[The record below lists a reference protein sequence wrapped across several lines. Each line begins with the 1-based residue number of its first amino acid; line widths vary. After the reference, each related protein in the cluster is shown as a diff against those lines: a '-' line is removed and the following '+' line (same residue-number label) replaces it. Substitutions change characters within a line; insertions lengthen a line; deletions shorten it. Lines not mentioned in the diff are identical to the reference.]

1 MEGKQAGCSH
11 KASSQESPVSGSVS
25 EIPLSEIS
33 LQRDQ
38 LLRKA
43 APSSPQHTWMTLLK
57 KELEFLGVTQILV
70 GLLCFSFGTIA
81 YSFINISE
89 FEGNIFSSFRAGY
102 PFWGA
107 IFFGIS
113 GLLSIICER
122 KTTTY
127 LVQGRLGTN
136 IVSTI
141 AAGTG
146 IFILIINLK
155 ASWSYLYGCPEADEN
170 DTCFAASFS
179 TEFVAML
186 LFLTILELCCT
197 VSTIIYGIG
206 DLFKQ
211 DMVPEDRVYEDL
223 NIYSPIY
230 SELEENVET
239 RPPADS

>member
-1 MEGKQAGCSH
+1 MNTGKMSRAGLALPTPQGQS
-11 KASSQESPVSGSVS
+11 SVS
-25 EIPLSEIS
+25 EIPLSEIAP
-33 LQRDQ
+33 QGEQ
-38 LLRKA
+38 LLRKG
-43 APSSPQHTWMTLLK
+43 APSSPPQTWMAFLK
-57 KELEFLGVTQILV
+57 KELEFLGVTQVLV

-81 YSFINISE
+81 YSFINMSE
-89 FEGNIFSSFRAGY
+89 FEGKIFSSFRAGY

-113 GLLSIICER
+113 GILSIICER
-122 KTTTY
+122 KTTAY

-136 IVSTI
+136 IVSTVASGI
-141 AAGTG
+141 G
-146 IFILIINLK
+146 IFILLINLE

-186 LFLTILELCCT
+186 LFLTILELCCA
-197 VSTIIYGIG
+197 VSTMIYGIG

-211 DMVPEDRVYEDL
+211 DTVPEDRVYEDL

-230 SELEENVET
+230 SELEESVET
-239 RPPADS
+239 SPSSAS